1 MENLMIAVLI
11 AAAVIIGVWYTVQ
24 HFQGKGGCCGGGGY
38 RPKKKKLSQVI
49 GQKTFLVEG
58 MSCEHCKARVE
69 EAVNDIHG
77 AVGHADWK
85 KGLLTVSYAEPVDDE
100 TIRQKVERA
109 GYHVTGRQ

>member
-11 AAAVIIGVWYTVQ
+11 AAAVVIGVWYTVQ

-58 MSCEHCKARVE
+58 MSCAHCKARVE

-77 AVGHADWK
+77 AAGQVDLK
-85 KGLLTVSYAEPVDDE
+85 KNLLTVRFSQPVEDAA
-100 TIRQKVERA
+100 ISQRVERA
-109 GYHVTGRQ
+109 GYRITRVK